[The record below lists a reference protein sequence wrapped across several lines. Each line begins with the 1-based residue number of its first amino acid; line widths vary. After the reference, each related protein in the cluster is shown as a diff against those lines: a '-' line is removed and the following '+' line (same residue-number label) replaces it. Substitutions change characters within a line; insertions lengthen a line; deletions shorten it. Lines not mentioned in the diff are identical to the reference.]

1 MLSRRCYL
9 FGLLS
14 ALLALMAQLSAGA
27 TVPCLD
33 PVVQLVGAEALC
45 HETHD
50 SGGAP
55 AKAPVHPLNCLACSL
70 CCAAQPP
77 ISLLPAPP
85 HLTPPRVVLAERA
98 ELPPPSRAP
107 PFRLW
112 SPAQPRAPP
121 SVS

>member
-1 MLSRRCYL
+1 MLSRGCYL
-9 FGLLS
+9 LGLFS

-27 TVPCLD
+27 TVPHLD
-33 PVVQLVGAEALC
+33 PVAQLVGAEALC

-55 AKAPVHPLNCLACSL
+55 AKAPAHPIDCLACSL
-70 CCAAQPP
+70 CCAVQPP
-77 ISLLPAPP
+77 ISLIPAPP
-85 HLTPPRVVLAERA
+85 NLTPPRVQPAQRA

-107 PFRLW
+107 PVRVW